1 MALHKDGDDETE
13 YNCVLTP
20 SMSHSPCTLSAETL
34 EEGMVITVEPG
45 IYFSRLALANAR
57 KQPLAKYINLDL
69 AEQYYLPVGGVRIE
83 DDILVTGAGHENLT
97 TAPKGNEMLKII
109 RCGIDN

>member
-1 MALHKDGDDETE
+1 MALHKDSDETE

-20 SMSHSPCTLSAETL
+20 SLSHSPCTLSAATL

-57 KQPLAKYINLDL
+57 QQPLAKYINLDL
-69 AEQYYLPVGGVRIE
+69 AEKYYLPVGGVRIE
-83 DDILVTGAGHENLT
+83 DDILVTAAGYENLT